1 MKITKTPIGSA
12 EFMQH
17 EPMRNFIIRNVAV
30 PYLTAQSLEN
40 QSKYHDLG
48 AWAMVEYGST
58 ILDACLPFANLR
70 HSHIGYAETEKI
82 NDPIEALN
90 ELKQCFAGLV
100 DVNSKG
106 NFYIPVALVRSAIK
120 REYER
125 YAQGNA
131 GSFGRFFA
139 RLNYLLQNETVPN
152 ETV

>member
-17 EPMRNFIIRNVAV
+17 EPMRKFITKHVAA
-30 PYLTAQSLEN
+30 PYIMSQSLNEN
-40 QSKYHDLG
+40 KYQDLG
-48 AWAMVEYGST
+48 TWAMVEYGAT
-58 ILDACLPFANLR
+58 ILDACLPFASLR

-82 NDPIEALN
+82 NDPLEALN

-106 NFYIPVALVRSAIK
+106 NFYIPVALVKSAIK

-139 RLNYLLQNETVPN
+139 RLNYLLQNETVSN